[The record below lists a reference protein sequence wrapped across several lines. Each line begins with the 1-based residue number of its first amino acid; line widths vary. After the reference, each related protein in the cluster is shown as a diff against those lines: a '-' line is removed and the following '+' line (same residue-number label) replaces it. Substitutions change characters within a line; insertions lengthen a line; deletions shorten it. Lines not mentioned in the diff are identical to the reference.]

1 VSRIR
6 AAATRPALERLDY
19 RRQCQAGTRD
29 NARPGGSIVITGRL
43 NAILGD
49 AAFPNGVCGKAVA
62 GAGIEPAT
70 YGL

>member
-19 RRQCQAGTRD
+19 QRQCQAGTRD